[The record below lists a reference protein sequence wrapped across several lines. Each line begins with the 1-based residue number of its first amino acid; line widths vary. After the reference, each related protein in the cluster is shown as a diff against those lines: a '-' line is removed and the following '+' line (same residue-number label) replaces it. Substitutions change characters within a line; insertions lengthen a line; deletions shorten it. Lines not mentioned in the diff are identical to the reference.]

1 MTRCPQC
8 GQETVAEAR
17 FCDACGASLAP
28 LQAHDGPKVAQ
39 DVDRRESVARTA
51 RVLRES
57 VVWNGENA
65 ASLAEDLRRGT
76 VPVRTRLEV
85 ERWEAVR
92 EEFLESAQ
100 DPELQGR
107 VAFFFDQVR
116 RAAQLAEIRFE
127 FGFGVSSEM
136 SWAPDVEAALHRQL
150 ADELPAI
157 AQEAPELNA
166 LLGQLEARP

>member
-1 MTRCPQC
+1 M
-8 GQETVAEAR
+8 
-17 FCDACGASLAP
+17 
-28 LQAHDGPKVAQ
+28 
-39 DVDRRESVARTA
+39 
-51 RVLRES
+51 
-57 VVWNGENA
+57 WNGENA

-92 EEFLESAQ
+92 AEFIESAQ
-100 DPELQGR
+100 DPELQAR

-136 SWAPDVEAALHRQL
+136 SYAPDVEAALHGQL
-150 ADELPAI
+150 TDELPAI
-157 AQEAPELNA
+157 AWEAQELDA
-166 LLGQLEARP
+166 LLQRLEASA

>member
-1 MTRCPQC
+1 M
-8 GQETVAEAR
+8 
-17 FCDACGASLAP
+17 
-28 LQAHDGPKVAQ
+28 
-39 DVDRRESVARTA
+39 A

-57 VVWNGENA
+57 VMWNGENA
-65 ASLAEDLRRGT
+65 ARLAQELGRGT

-92 EEFLESAQ
+92 AEFLRTAR

-136 SWAPDVEAALHRQL
+136 SYAPDVEAALHGQL
-150 ADELPAI
+150 TEDLPAI
-157 AQEAPELNA
+157 AKEAPELDA
-166 LLGQLEARP
+166 LLQRLESAA

>member
-1 MTRCPQC
+1 M
-8 GQETVAEAR
+8 
-17 FCDACGASLAP
+17 
-28 LQAHDGPKVAQ
+28 
-39 DVDRRESVARTA
+39 
-51 RVLRES
+51 
-57 VVWNGENA
+57 WNGENA
-65 ASLAEDLRRGT
+65 ARLAQELGRGT

-92 EEFLESAQ
+92 AEFLRTAQ

-136 SWAPDVEAALHRQL
+136 SYAPDVEAALHGQL
-150 ADELPAI
+150 TEDLPAI
-157 AQEAPELNA
+157 AKEAPELDA
-166 LLGQLEARP
+166 LLQRLESAA